1 MTLTAQEEYR
11 YAELQAMALDAA
23 RQGEADLLVHMLDA
37 GMPVELHDEK
47 GNSLLML
54 AAYHGHEDLV
64 GELLRRGAHPDAR
77 NDRGQTPLAGV
88 AFKGH
93 AGIARLL
100 LEGGA
105 APTADQGGGR
115 TPAMFA
121 ALFGHQEIVAL
132 LESRTI
138 TRRRWLGLRLS
149 SWASFTARLRRYFT
163 RRNRV

>member
-1 MTLTAQEEYR
+1 MTLTAQEERR

-23 RQGEADLLVHMLDA
+23 RHGETSILIPMLDA

-54 AAYHGHEDLV
+54 AAYHGHEKLV
-64 GELLRRGAHPDAR
+64 GDLLQRGANPDAR

-100 LEGGA
+100 LESGA
-105 APTADQGGGR
+105 DPQADQGGGR

-121 ALFGHQEIVAL
+121 ALFGHKEILAL

-149 SWASFTARLRRYFT
+149 SWASLTSRLRRHFV
-163 RRNRV
+163 RRSRA